1 MSRSKSVTIAAILQF
16 AFSAFAVITT
26 LPNLA
31 RGATPEAGEIFGFVV
46 TLVTFTAGV
55 LGLVGA
61 YGAWRNTKNGKIL
74 SIVMNVVFVLLF
86 LGGVLFASPGGK
98 LIAGALLLIPLLG
111 VFLLLYRASNP
122 LSAKET
128 IS

>member
-1 MSRSKSVTIAAILQF
+1 MLRSKQVTIAAILQF
-16 AFSAFAVITT
+16 AFSAFMVVTT
-26 LPNLA
+26 MPNLS
-31 RGATPEAGEIFGFVV
+31 RGATPEGGELAGFIV
-46 TLVTFTAGV
+46 TLVSFTAGV

-86 LGGVLFASPGGK
+86 LGGVLFASPEVK
-98 LIAGALLLIPLLG
+98 VIAGALLLIPLFG

-122 LSAKET
+122 VSA
-128 IS
+128 

>member
-1 MSRSKSVTIAAILQF
+1 MSRSKPVSVAAILQF
-16 AFSAFAVITT
+16 AFSVFAVVST

-31 RGATPEAGEIFGFVV
+31 RGSTPEGGEVFGFVV
-46 TLVTFTAGV
+46 TLVSFTAGV

-86 LGGVLFASPGGK
+86 LGGVLFASPGVK
-98 LIAGALLLIPLLG
+98 IIAGALLLVPLLG
-111 VFLLLYRASNP
+111 IFLMLYR
-122 LSAKET
+122 SANT
-128 IS
+128 AAA